1 MKKFFYF
8 LAFAVSFFSLASFVE
23 KDSHSKTVH
32 TIAGTLLNNLPRN
45 VTVIMSTTTF
55 TAAMSGG
62 TDSDSVTYDDV
73 DGFVIEVIINGTVGL
88 NQTCKVYTDG
98 SLYYSGPISNTNLH
112 FYILVVSNP
121 TATVHVELG
130 P

>member
-1 MKKFFYF
+1 MKKVLYF
-8 LAFAVSFFSLASFVE
+8 LVFTIGFFSLTSFVE

-55 TAAMSGG
+55 TAAMGGG

-73 DGFVIEVIINGTVGL
+73 DGFVIEVIINGSVGAGKTV
-88 NQTCKVYTDG
+88 KVYTDG
-98 SLYYSGPISNTNLH
+98 SLYYSAGITNLH

-121 TATVHVELG
+121 TTSVHVELG

>member
-1 MKKFFYF
+1 MKKVLYF
-8 LAFAVSFFSLASFVE
+8 LAFTVGFFSLTSFVE
-23 KDSHSKTVH
+23 KDSHSKTVY
-32 TIAGTLLNNLPRN
+32 TISGTLTNNLSRN

-73 DGFVIEVIINGTVGL
+73 DGFVVEVIVNGSVGAGK
-88 NQTCKVYTDG
+88 TCKVYTDG
-98 SLYYSGPISNTNLH
+98 SLYYSGPITNLH

-121 TATVHVELG
+121 TSAVHVELG